1 MELMKVMRKITIILP
16 KDLIKKAQK
25 ATGKNLTSTVKQGL
39 KILSAN
45 QAYEALL
52 KLEGK
57 LKLDVDLDELRKD
70 RDE

>member
-1 MELMKVMRKITIILP
+1 MKVMRKITIILP

>member
-1 MELMKVMRKITIILP
+1 MRKITIILP